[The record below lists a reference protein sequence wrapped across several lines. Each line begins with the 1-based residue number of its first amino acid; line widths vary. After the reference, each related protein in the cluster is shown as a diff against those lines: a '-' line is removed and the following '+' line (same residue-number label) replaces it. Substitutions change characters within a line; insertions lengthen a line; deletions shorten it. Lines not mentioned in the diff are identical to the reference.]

1 MKSRWDW
8 LLWASCLASG
18 FFLFQY
24 PTWTQWCFGTC
35 FVPIYNWGIY
45 KLQREHSEYTDEVLN
60 HFLDGFLL
68 SRIGSNM
75 LLDQHPNYK
84 EGFAMI
90 SCFFKVLGKSLE
102 HCAAVFGALQFF
114 SLSECCF
121 LASICAPRF
130 TVLLEDTGIMPE
142 RPKKQAVKRDRF
154 GFFLYVLNTAVIA
167 LEVAWQGKRES
178 FHRAAMQLLFVNKL
192 LLMHLASAT
201 GLHLPCKIS
210 GNMSWLAV
218 IWNTLEQQKTGQL
231 YTGQLPV
238 VLYDNYEVPNFPCFC
253 ERCWRL
259 PNSDSRI
266 CVVYQSILEI

>member
-35 FVPIYNWGIY
+35 FVPITNWGIY

-114 SLSECCF
+114 SLRSAAFLPQFAHLDSQCF
-121 LASICAPRF
+121 LK
-130 TVLLEDTGIMPE
+130 TQVLCPSAQRSRPWKE
-142 RPKKQAVKRDRF
+142 R
-154 GFFLYVLNTAVIA
+154 G
-167 LEVAWQGKRES
+167 
-178 FHRAAMQLLFVNKL
+178 
-192 LLMHLASAT
+192 
-201 GLHLPCKIS
+201 
-210 GNMSWLAV
+210 
-218 IWNTLEQQKTGQL
+218 
-231 YTGQLPV
+231 
-238 VLYDNYEVPNFPCFC
+238 
-253 ERCWRL
+253 
-259 PNSDSRI
+259 SDSFCMCLTMLWSHWRWLGKENGNHFTALR
-266 CVVYQSILEI
+266 CSCSL